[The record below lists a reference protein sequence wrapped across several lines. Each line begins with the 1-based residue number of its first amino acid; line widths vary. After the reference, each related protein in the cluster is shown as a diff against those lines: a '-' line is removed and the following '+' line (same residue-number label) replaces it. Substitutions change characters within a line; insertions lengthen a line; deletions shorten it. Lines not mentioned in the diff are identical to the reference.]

1 MTIIKCS
8 ESAKIVVNMMFIL
21 DSKDTR
27 PLHIK
32 LYNQIKDQILT
43 GKLASDAKLPSVRQL
58 SAELSISRNTVEYA
72 YEQLCTEGFIYSKS
86 RSGYYVSLL
95 EKEFIPC
102 ASKNLLTAIKQSADT
117 KRSQSL
123 DFHPAGLSV
132 DSFPNKIWRM
142 LMTESLKEH
151 PEDFTLY
158 SDPQGE
164 LELRSVIQQYLERFR
179 GVACH
184 PEQIVIGYGL
194 QDSLSVIAQLLRRE
208 HSVLAVEDPG
218 HWIPRSV
225 FQNYCYSIN
234 PIPVDSSGINLDD
247 LMHTNSS
254 VVYVTPSHQFP
265 LGYVMPVEARLKLIH
280 WADAVGGV
288 IIEDDYDSELR
299 YHGKPIPALQGLHPK
314 GNIIYMGTFSKVLS
328 PALRI
333 GYMVLPYPFLSL
345 YQKLFCNY
353 AATASL
359 IEQRTL
365 AKFIGQGYWE
375 RHLRKMR
382 TIYKR
387 KHDVMTHAID
397 RHFGSRVNILGQGAG
412 LHVVLELMD
421 HLFNENELLER
432 ALEKNVRI
440 FPISDTYSGSY
451 PYPSRV
457 MLGFGRLNADELE
470 KGIELLSQ
478 AWQI

>member
-1 MTIIKCS
+1 
-8 ESAKIVVNMMFIL
+8 MMFIL
-21 DSKDTR
+21 DSKDPR

-32 LYNQIKDQILT
+32 LYNQIKDQILS
-43 GKLASDAKLPSVRQL
+43 GKLASDEKLPSVRQL
-58 SAELSISRNTVEYA
+58 SVELAISRNTVEYA

-95 EKEFIPC
+95 EKEFIPQV
-102 ASKNLLTAIKQSADT
+102 SQTLFTTIQQSVEDKGAY
-117 KRSQSL
+117 SL

-142 LMTESLKEH
+142 LMAESLKEH
-151 PEDFTLY
+151 PEHFTSY
-158 SDPQGE
+158 TAPQGE
-164 LELRSVIQQYLERFR
+164 LELRCEIQQYLERFR
-179 GVACH
+179 GVSCH
-184 PEQIVIGYGL
+184 PEQIVIGCGL
-194 QDSLSVIAQLLRRE
+194 QDSLAVVAQLLRRE
-208 HSVLAVEDPG
+208 HSVIAVEDPG

-225 FQNYCYSIN
+225 FQNYSYSIN
-234 PIPVDSSGINLDD
+234 PVPVDSSGINLDC
-247 LMHTNSS
+247 LMNTNSS

-280 WADAVGGV
+280 WAESSGGV

-299 YHGKPIPALQGLHPK
+299 YHGKPIPALQGLYPK
-314 GNIIYMGTFSKVLS
+314 GNIIYVGTFSKVLS

-333 GYMVLPYPFLSL
+333 GYMVLPYPLLTL

-353 AATASL
+353 AATVSL

-412 LHVVLELMD
+412 LHIVLELID

-432 ALEKNVRI
+432 ALGKNVRI
-440 FPISDTYSGSY
+440 FPISDTYAGSH

-457 MLGFGRLNADELE
+457 MLGFGRLSADELE
-470 KGIELLSQ
+470 KGIALLGQ
-478 AWQI
+478 AWQK

>member
-1 MTIIKCS
+1 
-8 ESAKIVVNMMFIL
+8 MFIL
-21 DSKDTR
+21 DSKDPR

-32 LYNQIKDQILT
+32 LYNQIKDQILS
-43 GKLASDAKLPSVRQL
+43 GKLASDEKLPSVRQL
-58 SAELSISRNTVEYA
+58 SAELGISRNTVEYA

-86 RSGYYVSLL
+86 RSGYYVSLI
-95 EKEFIPC
+95 EKEFIPPISKTILKVIK
-102 ASKNLLTAIKQSADT
+102 ASAEDKPSD
-117 KRSQSL
+117 SL

-142 LMTESLKEH
+142 LMTESLKEN
-151 PEDFTLY
+151 PEQFTLY
-158 SDPQGE
+158 NDPQGE
-164 LELRSVIQQYLERFR
+164 SELRSAIQQYLERFR
-179 GVACH
+179 GVSCH
-184 PEQIVIGYGL
+184 PEQIVIGCGL
-194 QDSLSVIAQLLRRE
+194 QDSLAVVAQLLQRE

-218 HWIPRSV
+218 HWIPRSI
-225 FQNYCYSIN
+225 FQNYAYSIK
-234 PIPVDSSGINLDD
+234 PVPVDSNGINLDY
-247 LMHTNSS
+247 LTHSNSS

-280 WADAVGGV
+280 WAEAVGGV

-314 GNIIYMGTFSKVLS
+314 GNIIYVGTFSKVLS

-333 GYMVLPYPFLSL
+333 GYMVLPYPLLSR
-345 YQKLFCNY
+345 YQQLFCNY

-387 KHDVMTHAID
+387 KHDVIIQAID
-397 RHFGSRVNILGQGAG
+397 RHFGSRVNVLGQGAG
-412 LHVVLELMD
+412 LHIVLELTNP
-421 HLFNENELLER
+421 LRKENELLER
-432 ALEKNVRI
+432 AMAKNVRI
-440 FPISDTYSGSY
+440 FPISDTYSGIH
-451 PYPSRV
+451 PNPSRV
-457 MLGFGRLNADELE
+457 MLGFGRLNADELV

-478 AWQI
+478 AWLVSS

>member
-1 MTIIKCS
+1 MS
-8 ESAKIVVNMMFIL
+8 RMFIL
-21 DSKDTR
+21 DSKDPR

-32 LYNQIKDQILT
+32 LYNQIKDRILS
-43 GKLASDAKLPSVRQL
+43 GKLAADEKIPSVRQL
-58 SAELSISRNTVEYA
+58 AAELAISRNTVEYA
-72 YEQLCTEGFIYSKS
+72 YEQLCTEGFIYSKL

-95 EKEFIPC
+95 EKEFIPQ
-102 ASKNLLTAIKQSADT
+102 AAKTILTAMKPSVEGQPSY
-117 KRSQSL
+117 SL

-151 PEDFTLY
+151 PEQFTLY
-158 SDPQGE
+158 HNPQGE
-164 LELRSVIQQYLERFR
+164 PELRAAIQQYLERFR
-179 GVACH
+179 GVSCN
-184 PEQIVIGYGL
+184 PEQIVIGCGL
-194 QDSLSVIAQLLRRE
+194 QDSLAVVAQLLQRE

-225 FQNYCYSIN
+225 FQNYVYTIK
-234 PIPVDSSGINLDD
+234 PVPVDSSGINLAA
-247 LMHTNSS
+247 LIHTNSS

-280 WADAVGGV
+280 WAEDVGGV

-314 GNIIYMGTFSKVLS
+314 GNIIYVGTFSKVLS

-333 GYMVLPYPFLSL
+333 GYMVLPYRLLSR
-345 YQKLFCNY
+345 YRQLFCNY
-353 AATASL
+353 APTVSL
-359 IEQRTL
+359 IEQKTL

-382 TIYKR
+382 TVYKR
-387 KHDVMTHAID
+387 KHDVVIQAID
-397 RHFGSRVNILGQGAG
+397 RYFGSRVNVLGQGAG
-412 LHVVLELMD
+412 LHIVLELTD
-421 HLFNENELLER
+421 LLLKENELLER
-432 ALEKNVRI
+432 AIAKNVRI
-440 FPISDTYSGSY
+440 FPISDTYSGAH
-451 PYPSRV
+451 PNPSRV
-457 MLGFGRLNADELE
+457 MLGFGRLNADELA

-478 AWQI
+478 AWQATL